1 MTRVIER
8 INRPAPTAP
17 KLIRVAAYARVSS
30 GKDAML
36 HSLSAQVSYYND
48 LIQKHP
54 GWLFCG
60 VYADE
65 ALTGTKDTRE
75 QFQKLLA
82 DCRAGMLDLVVTKSI
97 SRFAR
102 NTLTLLETVRELK
115 AFAKTEL
122 LQPGQSQKL
131 TMDFSNYDLATF
143 YHEDSAW
150 KTIAGTYIVE
160 ICEDAETIKISM
172 PLRIK
177 DTTKYA
183 VNNVLNN

>member
-1 MTRVIER
+1 M
-8 INRPAPTAP
+8 N
-17 KLIRVAAYARVSS
+17 
-30 GKDAML
+30 G
-36 HSLSAQVSYYND
+36 LSAIMNPKIYSADPCFKTTKYEEGINVGYRYYSSKGISTSYPFGYGLSYTTFEFSD
-48 LIQKHP
+48 LK
-54 GWLFCG
+54 
-60 VYADE
+60 
-65 ALTGTKDTRE
+65 
-75 QFQKLLA
+75 
-82 DCRAGMLDLVVTKSI
+82 VTQRGKEFI
-97 SRFAR
+97 ATVTVR
-102 NTLTLLETVRELK
+102 NTGNMAGRQVVQLYVNSPTTTHETPVRELK

-122 LQPGQSQKL
+122 LQPGQNQKL

>member
-1 MTRVIER
+1 MFL
-8 INRPAPTAP
+8 
-17 KLIRVAAYARVSS
+17 LIREIASLYIAHVTAHSVGDPKGVRALHKVLKYIDRRKTTIVRNGF
-30 GKDAML
+30 GKW
-36 HSLSAQVSYYND
+36 
-48 LIQKHP
+48 
-54 GWLFCG
+54 WL
-60 VYADE
+60 E
-65 ALTGTKDTRE
+65 NL
-75 QFQKLLA
+75 
-82 DCRAGMLDLVVTKSI
+82 VTKRGKEFI
-97 SRFAR
+97 ATVTVR
-102 NTLTLLETVRELK
+102 NTGNMAGRQVVQLYVNSPTTTHETPVRELK